1 MPRLS
6 TRELCRDRASSESES
21 RIELNLAR
29 QVRRRDDLAEVRR
42 IDVDSRSGEAD
53 RIRNIEHIRREGQL
67 QPFPNADFAP
77 QAERLV
83 QKMRHEEAKGS
94 RARQIPERVGRRVG
108 ERGPVDVRN
117 RARGQGVTAAI
128 ASIDAHVP
136 VKRGVVAGDTR
147 GGNARRI
154 ATGTDNGEWGT
165 RREGNQTGNL
175 PTADQTSHHRVAA
188 AQAVTLAE
196 GQAVNERAVE
206 NMPAIDGAQGFVEP
220 PVERIS
226 IAADRP

>member
-77 QAERLV
+77 QPERLV
-83 QKMRHEEAKGS
+83 QKRRHEEPK
-94 RARQIPERVGRRVG
+94 GRRA
-108 ERGPVDVRN
+108 P
-117 RARGQGVTAAI
+117 
-128 ASIDAHVP
+128 
-136 VKRGVVAGDTR
+136 
-147 GGNARRI
+147 
-154 ATGTDNGEWGT
+154 
-165 RREGNQTGNL
+165 
-175 PTADQTSHHRVAA
+175 PTPQRYA
-188 AQAVTLAE
+188 
-196 GQAVNERAVE
+196 
-206 NMPAIDGAQGFVEP
+206 P
-220 PVERIS
+220 PVHQ
-226 IAADRP
+226 